1 MFALTSCVTCS
12 GHGPNVFF
20 SNDNKPLYASSLCMP
35 DKPSPQMVIIPF
47 FEEASQVMPN
57 CEVHPK
63 YKTALAMMIFYHKW
77 VEYFGDRDFAV
88 RGMLQ
93 KVMIRW
99 GLEKRIST
107 RGFSLDGK
115 RFSSRTIIGKVEA
128 KDIIWVW
135 KGYGTKISE
144 SALAHE
150 LVHLALMAKHGSPDA
165 DHEGHKYRGWTPA
178 HSAMIVSA
186 KRMMRAFN
194 L

>member
-1 MFALTSCVTCS
+1 MTSCITCS

-20 SNDNKPLYASSLCMP
+20 SNKNKPLYTNSLCIP
-35 DKPSPQMVIIPF
+35 DKPLPQMIIIPF
-47 FEEASQVMPN
+47 FENATQIVPN
-57 CEVHPK
+57 CRTYPK
-63 YKTALAMMIFYHKW
+63 YKTALALMIFYHEW

-99 GLEKRIST
+99 SLEKKISN
-107 RGFSLDGK
+107 RGYSLNGES
-115 RFSSRTIIGKVEA
+115 FINRTIVGQVESEN
-128 KDIIWVW
+128 IIWVW
-135 KGYGTKISE
+135 RGYNFKISE

-150 LVHLALMAKHGSPDA
+150 LVHLALMAKHGSYDA
-165 DHEGHKYRGWTPA
+165 DHEGHIYRGWTPA
-178 HSAMIVSA
+178 HSAMIVSI